1 MKAFVNAKGASGA
14 VLEMCDAPEPA
25 PGPNDLLV
33 SVRAIGLNRAELA
46 RPIANPD
53 NKAANI
59 AGMEMAGE
67 VIAVGAAVEGWK
79 PGDRVMSMTT
89 KSYAQ
94 KALCDARVAM
104 KVPASMSFEEAA
116 ATPVFYSTGHD
127 ALVTNGAL
135 KAGESVLIA
144 GAAAGVGV
152 AMIQIARAMGA
163 RLVAGTSRDAGKL
176 ARLKGLGLDL
186 PIEQGKDDL
195 VAACMAATGDKGIDV
210 IADNVGAGLFE
221 ALTDAAAVKAR
232 YVTIGRL
239 GGKMDSI
246 DLDKI
251 ALKRMK
257 VIGVTFRTRSLD
269 EKIEIT
275 RATCAD
281 LMPHLES
288 GRIRP
293 VVDKVFAFDEAP
305 AAQDYMRANRQ
316 LGKIVLKL

>member
-1 MKAFVNAKGASGA
+1 MKAFVNARGPDGAI
-14 VLEMCDAPEPA
+14 LEMCEAPEPA

-33 SVRAIGLNRAELA
+33 AVRAIGLNRAELA

-53 NKAANI
+53 DKAANI

-67 VIAVGAAVEGWK
+67 VIAAGAAVEGWR

-89 KSYAQ
+89 KAYAQ

-104 KVPASMSFEEAA
+104 RIPASMSFEDAA
-116 ATPVFYSTGHD
+116 AIPVFYSTGHD
-127 ALVTNGAL
+127 ALVTNGEL
-135 KAGESVLIA
+135 KAGENVLIG

-163 RLVAGTSRDAGKL
+163 RLVAGTSRDADKL
-176 ARLKGLGLDL
+176 AQLKGLGLDL
-186 PIEQGKDDL
+186 PIEAGNEDI
-195 VAACMAATGDKGIDV
+195 VAACMAATGGKGADV
-210 IADNVGAGLFE
+210 IADNVGAGLFG
-221 ALTDAAAVKAR
+221 ALIDAAAIRAR

-239 GGKMDSI
+239 GGKLAEI

-257 VIGVTFRTRSLD
+257 VVGVTFRTRTIE

-275 RATCAD
+275 RRLCAD
-281 LMPHLES
+281 LMGHFET

-293 VVDKVFAFDEAP
+293 VVDSVFSFDEAP
-305 AAQDYMRANRQ
+305 GAQDYMRSNKH
-316 LGKIVLKL
+316 LGKIVLKV

>member
-14 VLEMCDAPEPA
+14 VLELCDAPEPA

-33 SVRAIGLNRAELA
+33 AVRAIGLNRAELA
-46 RPIANPD
+46 RPVANPD

-67 VIAVGAAVEGWK
+67 VIAVGAAVEGWT

-89 KSYAQ
+89 KSYAE

-104 KVPASMSFEEAA
+104 KVPASLSFEEAA

-127 ALVTNGAL
+127 ALVTNGEL

-152 AMIQIARAMGA
+152 AMIQIAKAMGA
-163 RLVAGTSRDAGKL
+163 RLIAGTSRDASKL
-176 ARLKGLGLDL
+176 ARLKEMGLDL
-186 PIEQGKDDL
+186 AIQQGADDL

-239 GGKMDSI
+239 GGKMESI

-257 VIGVTFRTRSLD
+257 VIGVTFRTRSLA

-275 RATCAD
+275 RAMCAD
-281 LMPHLES
+281 LMGHLES

>member
-1 MKAFVNAKGASGA
+1 MKAFVNAKGANGA
-14 VLEMCDAPEPA
+14 VLESCDAPEPS

-33 SVRAIGLNRAELA
+33 AVRAIGLNRAELS

-79 PGDRVMSMTT
+79 PGDRAMSMTT
-89 KSYAQ
+89 KSYAE

-104 KVPASMSFEEAA
+104 RIPASVSFEEAA

-127 ALVTNGAL
+127 ALVTNGEL

-144 GAAAGVGV
+144 GVAAGVGV
-152 AMIQIARAMGA
+152 AMIQIAKAMGA
-163 RLVAGTSRDAGKL
+163 KLVAGTSRNAEKL
-176 ARLKGLGLDL
+176 AKLKEMGLDL
-186 PIEQGKDDL
+186 PIQSGAADL
-195 VAACMAATGDKGIDV
+195 AAACMAATGNKGVDV
-210 IADNVGAGLFE
+210 IMDNVGAGLFG

-239 GGKMDSI
+239 GGKMDEI

-257 VIGVTFRTRSLD
+257 VIGVTFRTRNID

-275 RATCAD
+275 RRLVAD
-281 LMPHLES
+281 LMPHFES
-288 GRIRP
+288 GRIKP
-293 VVDKVFAFDEAP
+293 VIDRTFAFDEAP
-305 AAQDYMRANRQ
+305 AAQDYMRSNKH

>member
-1 MKAFVNAKGASGA
+1 MKAFVNAKGPSGA
-14 VLEMCDAPEPA
+14 VLELCDAPEPA

-33 SVRAIGLNRAELA
+33 AVRAIGLNRAELA
-46 RPIANPD
+46 RPVANPD

-89 KSYAQ
+89 KSYAE

-104 KVPASMSFEEAA
+104 KIPPSMSFEEAA

-127 ALVTNGAL
+127 ALVTNGEL

-152 AMIQIARAMGA
+152 AMIQIAKAMGA

-176 ARLKGLGLDL
+176 ARLKEFGLDL
-186 PIEQGKDDL
+186 AIHQGADDL
-195 VAACMAATGDKGIDV
+195 AAACMAATGDKGIDV
-210 IADNVGAGLFE
+210 IADNVGAGLFG
-221 ALTDAAAVKAR
+221 ALTDAAAIKAR
-232 YVTIGRL
+232 YITIGRL
-239 GGKMDSI
+239 GGKMESI

-257 VIGVTFRTRSLD
+257 VIGVTFRTRSLA

-275 RATCAD
+275 RAMCAD
-281 LMPHLES
+281 LMGHLES
-288 GRIRP
+288 GPIRP
-293 VVDKVFAFDEAP
+293 LVDKVFAFDEAP
-305 AAQDYMRANRQ
+305 AAQDYMRANKQ

>member
-1 MKAFVNAKGASGA
+1 MKAFVNARGPDGAI
-14 VLEMCDAPEPA
+14 LEMCEAPEPS

-33 SVRAIGLNRAELA
+33 AVRAIGLNRAELA

-53 NKAANI
+53 DKAANI

-67 VIAVGAAVEGWK
+67 VIAAGTAVEGWK

-89 KSYAQ
+89 KAYAQ

-104 KVPASMSFEEAA
+104 RIPASTSFEDAA
-116 ATPVFYSTGHD
+116 AIPVFYSTGHD
-127 ALVTNGAL
+127 ALVTNGEL
-135 KAGESVLIA
+135 KPGESVLIG

-176 ARLKGLGLDL
+176 AQLKGLGLDL
-186 PIEQGKDDL
+186 PIEAGNEDI
-195 VAACMAATGDKGIDV
+195 VAACMAATGGKGVDV
-210 IADNVGAGLFE
+210 IADNVGAGLFG
-221 ALTDAAAVKAR
+221 ALTDAAAIRAR

-239 GGKMDSI
+239 GGKNAEI

-257 VIGVTFRTRSLD
+257 VIGVTFRTRTIE

-275 RATCAD
+275 RRLCAD
-281 LMPHLES
+281 LMGHFET

-293 VVDKVFAFDEAP
+293 VVDSVFSFDEAP
-305 AAQDYMRANRQ
+305 GAQDHMRSNKH
-316 LGKIVLKL
+316 LGKIVLKV

>member
-1 MKAFVNAKGASGA
+1 MKAFVNAKGANGA
-14 VLEMCDAPEPA
+14 VLELCDAPEPT

-33 SVRAIGLNRAELA
+33 AVRAIGLNRAELA

-59 AGMEMAGE
+59 AGMEIAGE
-67 VIAVGAAVEGWK
+67 VVAVGSAVQGWK
-79 PGDRVMSMTT
+79 AGDRVMSMTT
-89 KSYAQ
+89 KSYAE

-127 ALVTNGAL
+127 AMITNGAL
-135 KAGESVLIA
+135 KTGDSVLIA
-144 GAAAGVGV
+144 GVAAGVGI
-152 AMIQIARAMGA
+152 AMIQIAKAMGA
-163 RLVAGTSRDAGKL
+163 GLVAGTSRSAEKL
-176 ARLKGLGLDL
+176 AKLKGLGLDL
-186 PIEQGKDDL
+186 PIETGKDDL
-195 VAACMAATGDKGIDV
+195 VAACMGATDKKGVDV
-210 IADNVGAGLFE
+210 IMDNVGAGLFA

-239 GGKMDSI
+239 GGKMDEI

-257 VIGVTFRTRSLD
+257 VIGVTFRTRNLD

-275 RATCAD
+275 RRLVAD
-281 LMPHLES
+281 IMPHFES
-288 GRIRP
+288 GRIKP
-293 VVDKVFAFDEAP
+293 VIDKVFPFAEAP
-305 AAQDYMRANRQ
+305 AAQDYMRSNKH
-316 LGKIVLKL
+316 LGKIVLKV

>member
-14 VLEMCDAPEPA
+14 ILEMCDAPAPT

-33 SVRAIGLNRAELA
+33 AVRAIGLNRADLA
-46 RPIANPD
+46 RPIGNPD

-67 VIAVGAAVEGWK
+67 VIAMGAAVQGWK
-79 PGDRVMSMTT
+79 VGDRVMSMTT
-89 KSYAQ
+89 KSYAEQ
-94 KALCDARVAM
+94 ALCDARVAM
-104 KVPASMSFEEAA
+104 KIPASMSFEEAA

-127 ALVTNGAL
+127 ALVTNGEL
-135 KAGESVLIA
+135 KAGDSVLIA
-144 GAAAGVGV
+144 GVVAGVGI
-152 AMIQIARAMGA
+152 AMIQIAKAMDA
-163 RLVAGTSRDAGKL
+163 RLIAGSSRSGEKL
-176 ARLKGLGLDL
+176 ARLKQHGLDL
-186 PIEQGKDDL
+186 SIEAGRDDL
-195 VAACMAATGDKGIDV
+195 VGACMAATDKKGVDV
-210 IADNVGAGLFE
+210 IMDNVGAGLFA

-239 GGKMDSI
+239 GGKMDEI

-275 RATCAD
+275 QRVVAD
-281 LMPHLES
+281 LMAHLES
-288 GRIRP
+288 GRIKP
-293 VVDKVFAFDEAP
+293 VIDKVFAFDDAP
-305 AAQDYMRANRQ
+305 AAQDYMRSNKH
-316 LGKIVLKL
+316 LGKIVLKV

>member
-1 MKAFVNAKGASGA
+1 MKAFVNAKGANGA

-33 SVRAIGLNRAELA
+33 AVRAIGLNRAELA

-67 VIAVGAAVEGWK
+67 VIAVGSAVQGWK
-79 PGDRVMSMTT
+79 AGDRVMSMTT
-89 KSYAQ
+89 KSYAEQ
-94 KALCDARVAM
+94 ALCDARVAI

-127 ALVTNGAL
+127 ALITNGEM
-135 KAGESVLIA
+135 KASESVLIA
-144 GAAAGVGV
+144 GVAAGVGI
-152 AMIQIARAMGA
+152 AMIQIAKAMGA
-163 RLVAGTSRDAGKL
+163 GLVAGTSRSGEKL
-176 ARLKGLGLDL
+176 ARLKGQGLDL
-186 PIEQGKDDL
+186 AIEAGKDDL
-195 VAACMAATGDKGIDV
+195 VAACMGATDKKGVDV
-210 IADNVGAGLFE
+210 IMDNVGAGLF
-221 ALTDAAAVKAR
+221 ASLTDAAAVKAR

-239 GGKMDSI
+239 GGKMDEI

-269 EKIEIT
+269 EKIDIT
-275 RATCAD
+275 RRLVAD

-288 GRIRP
+288 GRIKP
-293 VVDKVFAFDEAP
+293 VIDRVFAFDEAP
-305 AAQDYMRANRQ
+305 AAQDYMRSNKH
-316 LGKIVLKL
+316 LGKIVLKV

>member
-25 PGPNDLLV
+25 PGPHDLLV
-33 SVRAIGLNRAELA
+33 AVRTIGLNRAELA

-53 NKAANI
+53 NKTANI

-67 VIAVGAAVEGWK
+67 VIGVGASAEGWK
-79 PGDRVMSMTT
+79 AGDRVMSMTT
-89 KSYAQ
+89 KSYAE

-127 ALVTNGAL
+127 ALMSNGEL

-144 GAAAGVGV
+144 GVTAGVGV
-152 AMIQIARAMGA
+152 AMIQIAHAMGA

-176 ARLKGLGLDL
+176 AKLKGLGLDL
-186 PIEQGKDDL
+186 PIVSGKDDIA
-195 VAACMAATGDKGIDV
+195 AACMAATDKKGVDV
-210 IADNVGAGLFE
+210 IMDNVGAGLFG
-221 ALTDAAAVKAR
+221 ALTDAAAIKAR

-239 GGKMDSI
+239 GGKMDEI

-275 RATCAD
+275 RRMSAD
-281 LMPHLES
+281 LMAHLES
-288 GRIRP
+288 GRIKP
-293 VVDKVFAFDEAP
+293 VIDSVFTFDEAP
-305 AAQDYMRANRQ
+305 AAQDYMRANKH

>member
-14 VLEMCDAPEPA
+14 ILEMCDAPAPT

-33 SVRAIGLNRAELA
+33 AVRAIGLNRADLA
-46 RPIANPD
+46 RPIGNPD

-67 VIAVGAAVEGWK
+67 VIAIGSAVQGWK
-79 PGDRVMSMTT
+79 MGDRVMSMTT
-89 KSYAQ
+89 KSYAEQ
-94 KALCDARVAM
+94 ALCDARVAM
-104 KVPASMSFEEAA
+104 RVPVSMSFEEAA

-127 ALVTNGAL
+127 ALVTNGEL
-135 KAGESVLIA
+135 KAGDSVLIA
-144 GAAAGVGV
+144 GVAAGVGI
-152 AMIQIARAMGA
+152 AMIHIAKAMGA
-163 RLVAGTSRDAGKL
+163 RLIAGTSRSGEKL
-176 ARLKGLGLDL
+176 ARLKGHGLDL
-186 PIEQGKDDL
+186 AIETGKDDL
-195 VAACMAATGDKGIDV
+195 VAACMAASDKKGIDV
-210 IADNVGAGLFE
+210 IMDNVGAGLFA

-239 GGKMDSI
+239 GGKVDEI

-275 RATCAD
+275 RRLVAD

-288 GRIRP
+288 GGIKP
-293 VVDKVFAFDEAP
+293 VIDKVFAFDEAP
-305 AAQDYMRANRQ
+305 AAQDYMRSTKH

>member
-1 MKAFVNAKGASGA
+1 MKAFANAKGANGA
-14 VLEMCDAPEPA
+14 VLDLIDAPEPT

-33 SVRAIGLNRAELA
+33 AVRAIGLNRAELA
-46 RPIANPD
+46 RPVASPD
-53 NKAANI
+53 QPVANI

-67 VIAVGAAVEGWK
+67 VIAVGANVTGYA

-94 KALCDARVAM
+94 KALCDHRVAM
-104 KVPASMSFEEAA
+104 KVPESLSFEEAA
-116 ATPVFYSTGHD
+116 AVPVFFSTAHD
-127 ALVTNGAL
+127 ALVTNGEL

-152 AMIQIARAMGA
+152 AMIQIAKALGA
-163 RLVAGTSRDAGKL
+163 GLVAGTSRNAEKL
-176 ARLKGLGLDL
+176 DQLKAFGLDL
-186 PIEQGKDDL
+186 AILQGRDDIA
-195 VAACMAATGDKGIDV
+195 AACMAATGARGVDV
-210 IADNVGAGLFE
+210 IADNVGAGLFG

-239 GGKMDSI
+239 GGKMDEI

-275 RATCAD
+275 RRMAAD
-281 LMPHLES
+281 VLGHIAS
-288 GRIRP
+288 GRIKP
-293 VVDKVFAFDEAP
+293 LVSKVMAFEEAP
-305 AAQDYMRANRQ
+305 AAQDFMRSNAH
-316 LGKIVLKL
+316 LGKIVLTL

>member
-1 MKAFVNAKGASGA
+1 MKAFVNAKGPDGA
-14 VLEMCDAPEPA
+14 VLELCDAPEPT
-25 PGPNDLLV
+25 PGPHDLLV
-33 SVRAIGLNRAELA
+33 AVRAIGLNRADLS

-67 VIAVGAAVEGWK
+67 VVAVGSSVEGWR
-79 PGDRVMSMTT
+79 PGDRAMSMTA
-89 KSYAQ
+89 KAYAQ

-104 KVPASMSFEEAA
+104 RIPAAMSFEDAA
-116 ATPVFYSTGHD
+116 ATPVFFSTGHD
-127 ALVTNGAL
+127 ALVTNGQL
-135 KAGESVLIA
+135 KQGESVLIA
-144 GAAAGVGV
+144 GVAAGVGV
-152 AMIQIARAMGA
+152 AMIQIAKAMGA
-163 RLVAGTSRDAGKL
+163 RLVAGTSRSADKL
-176 ARLKGLGLDL
+176 AKLKGHGLDL
-186 PIEQGKDDL
+186 PIEIGKDDL
-195 VAACMAATGDKGIDV
+195 VSACMAATANKGVDV
-210 IADNVGAGLFE
+210 IMDNVGAGLFG
-221 ALTDAAAVKAR
+221 ALMDAAAVKAR

-239 GGKMDSI
+239 GGKVDEI

-275 RATCAD
+275 RRVVAD
-281 LMPHLES
+281 LMPHLET

-293 VVDKVFAFDEAP
+293 VVDSVFSFDEAP
-305 AAQDYMRANRQ
+305 GAQDYMRSNMH